1 MRARAATAALA
12 TLLLSSSALAQGSD
26 GQRAIDL
33 GKAGLELYQAGK
45 FSECAA
51 KFEAADTLSHSPVF
65 RLYKA
70 RCLRGDGKLLRAIVD
85 FRSLVEEKL
94 ADDAPGPW
102 KTAQGDAKVE
112 LAQAERA
119 VPRVLVKV
127 KGGDGAKLT
136 IDGGVATAAQSVAL
150 DPGLHKAEAVLGD
163 KKREATFE
171 LKESQAELIVEIDLG
186 AGDQAGSGAGAGGG
200 VGPAPGPAPAPS
212 TGGVAPGLIPGAVMM
227 GVGGAAAVAGAVL
240 GGLALGSYGEMKDAN
255 CTRSDSGDLV
265 GCDPGSELHTDEL
278 TATDAM
284 ADASTGLLISGGV
297 VAAVG
302 LVLILALP
310 AEDAPAVKAGALELR
325 F

>member
-1 MRARAATAALA
+1 MRLRAVTAAFA
-12 TLLLSSSALAQGSD
+12 TVLFASSASAQTSD

-70 RCLRGDGKLLRAIVD
+70 RCLRGDLKLLRAISD
-85 FRSLVEEKL
+85 FRSIVEEKL

-119 VPRVLVKV
+119 VPHVVVKL

-136 IDGGVATAAQSVAL
+136 IDGAVATPAQSVAL
-150 DPGLHKAEAVLGD
+150 EPGLHKAEAVLGD
-163 KKREATFE
+163 QKREATFE
-171 LKESQAELIVEIDLG
+171 LKESQPELSVEIDFG
-186 AGDQAGSGAGAGGG
+186 AAGQAG
-200 VGPAPGPAPAPS
+200 PGPGPGPQPTPTS
-212 TGGVAPGLIPGAVMM
+212 SGSAPGLIPGALMI
-227 GVGGAAAVAGAVL
+227 GVGGAAAIAGAVL
-240 GGLALGSYGEMKDAN
+240 GGLALGSYGEMDDAG
-255 CTRSDSGDLV
+255 CKRSEGGELV
-265 GCDPGSELHTDEL
+265 GCSASSGLTSDDLSSTDTL
-278 TATDAM
+278 

-310 AEDAPAVKAGALELR
+310 AEDAPTVKAGALELR